1 MKKRNVAVVAVA
13 IAALLVAGSL
23 TASNMGFKLNR
34 VLNGTG
40 SSASGQNYVA
50 LPFNKQVGM
59 ANAKDLIDDIVAA
72 GGSVSQIGRFV
83 NSSDSFTTY
92 NGTSGAAFALSKD
105 EGYVVTMNTDL
116 NYIIVGSHDPGHVVS
131 FNGTGT
137 SASGQNYYALPY
149 HTTAANAKDL
159 IDELVAAG
167 GSVSQIGRF
176 VNSSDSFVTYNGT
189 SGAAFAL
196 TPGEAYVVTM
206 NTDVSF
212 TPSHY

>member
-1 MKKRNVAVVAVA
+1 MKKRNVAVVAIA

-40 SSASGQNYVA
+40 SSATGQNYVA

-59 ANAKDLIDDIVAA
+59 GNATDLIDDLIAA
-72 GGSVSQIGRFV
+72 GGSVAQVSRFA
-83 NSSDSFTTY
+83 NATDDFEAYT
-92 NGTSGAAFALSKD
+92 GTAGTPFALSKD
-105 EGYVVTMNTDL
+105 EGYVIGMNGDL

-137 SASGQNYYALPY
+137 SATGQNYYALPY
-149 HTTAANAKDL
+149 HTTAASAKDL
-159 IDELVAAG
+159 IDELTAAG
-167 GSVSQIGRF
+167 GNVAQISRF
-176 VNSSDSFVTYNGT
+176 ANGT
-189 SGAAFAL
+189 DDFEAYTGTAGSSFPL
-196 TPGEAYVVTM
+196 VPGVAYVVGM
-206 NTDVSF
+206 NNDLSF

>member
-1 MKKRNVAVVAVA
+1 MKKRNVAVVAIA

-40 SSASGQNYVA
+40 SSASGTNYVA

-72 GGSVSQIGRFV
+72 GGSVGQIGRFV
-83 NSSDSFTTY
+83 NTTDGFQTY
-92 NGTSGAAFALSKD
+92 NGASGTAFALAKD
-105 EGYVVTMNTDL
+105 EGYVVSMNSDL

-137 SASGQNYYALPY
+137 SASGTNYYALPY

-167 GSVSQIGRF
+167 GSVGQIGRF
-176 VNSSDSFVTYNGT
+176 VNTTDGFQTYNGA
-189 SGAAFAL
+189 SGTAFAL
-196 TPGEAYVVTM
+196 VPGEAYVVSM